1 MQLPVVSRSD
11 MVSVPPM
18 YAWPQSLKRALLLGA
33 VLGVIGAYVLLG
45 GGIIA
50 LLALLAQWAG

>member
-1 MQLPVVSRSD
+1 MQLPVVSRANI
-11 MVSVPPM
+11 VSLPPM
-18 YAWPQSLKRALLLGA
+18 YAWPQTVKRALLFGA

-50 LLALLAQWAG
+50 LLALLTQWAG